1 MKTPALG
8 ILLLLLPAL
17 PAAAFAAEPTANI
30 ARGLDAQS
38 VGAPFVVPGAKQFDF
53 ISKLNNR
60 PYRLMVWA
68 PKDAATKAYPVI
80 YFLDGNE
87 YFAAAATDDWH
98 YENSIMVG
106 VGYITDSVAEWRERR
121 AFELTPSS
129 DPTSKVPS
137 GGGEMFTRVLLEEM
151 KPFIASRYKVQPD
164 HQAIFGVSSGG
175 LAVLNILF
183 NHTSAFDTYIAGS
196 PAISW
201 DNRFVLKS
209 EEAFSKRV
217 KAGEVQVRVLI
228 TSSGNEQYRGT
239 DPALLAAAQKSRMI
253 DNASELAARLRDL
266 NPKNMPVVYTL
277 FPDETHGS
285 GSYSS
290 LRRGIA
296 FALATQP
303 QK

>member
-1 MKTPALG
+1 MKTPVLG
-8 ILLLLLPAL
+8 ILALLSAL
-17 PAAAFAAEPTANI
+17 SVSVSAAEPAANV
-30 ARGLDAQS
+30 ARGLDPKSA
-38 VGAPFVVPGAKQFDF
+38 GAPFVVPGAKQFDF
-53 ISKLNNR
+53 VSKLNNR

-98 YENSIMVG
+98 YENAIVVG

-121 AFELTPSS
+121 SFELTPSS
-129 DPTSKVPS
+129 DTVGSKLPS
-137 GGGEMFTRVLLEEM
+137 GGGEAFTRVLLEEM
-151 KPFIASRYKVQPD
+151 KPFIESRYKVQPD
-164 HQAIFGVSSGG
+164 HQAIFGVSLGG

-183 NHTSAFDTYIAGS
+183 NHSSAFDTYIAGS

-201 DNRFVLKS
+201 DNRFLLKS
-209 EEAFSKRV
+209 EEAFAKRV
-217 KAGEVQVRVLI
+217 KAGELKVRVLI
-228 TSSGNEQYRGT
+228 TSAGNEQYRGT
-239 DPALLAAAQKSRMI
+239 DPMLLAQAAKSRMI
-253 DNASELAARLRDL
+253 DNAAELAARLRDL
-266 NPKNMPVVYTL
+266 NPRNMPVVYTI

-285 GSYSS
+285 GSYAA

>member
-1 MKTPALG
+1 MFGVLSG
-8 ILLLLLPAL
+8 V
-17 PAAAFAAEPTANI
+17 AAAAEPAANV
-30 ARGLDAQS
+30 ARGLDVHSA
-38 VGAPFVVPGAKQFDF
+38 GAPFVVPGAQQFDF
-53 ISKLNNR
+53 VSKLNNR

-98 YENSIMVG
+98 YENCITVG
-106 VGYITDSVAEWRERR
+106 VGYITESVAEWRERR
-121 AFELTPSS
+121 TFELTPSS
-129 DPTSKVPS
+129 DPTNKLPS

-151 KPFIASRYKVQPD
+151 KPFIAARYKVQPD

-183 NHTSAFDTYIAGS
+183 NHTGAFDTYIAGS

-217 KAGEVQVRVLI
+217 KAGEVKVRVLI

-239 DPALLAAAQKSRMI
+239 DPALLAAAAKTRMI
-253 DNASELAARLRDL
+253 DNAAELAARLREL
-266 NPKNMPVVYTL
+266 NPKNMPVTYTL

-285 GSYSS
+285 GSYAS

-296 FALATQP
+296 FALAGQAP
-303 QK
+303 K

>member
-1 MKTPALG
+1 MLSALSVSVS
-8 ILLLLLPAL
+8 
-17 PAAAFAAEPTANI
+17 AAEPAANV
-30 ARGLDAQS
+30 ARGLDPKSA
-38 VGAPFVVPGAKQFDF
+38 GAPFVVPGAKQFDF
-53 ISKLNNR
+53 VSKLNNR

-98 YENSIMVG
+98 YENAIMVG
-106 VGYITDSVAEWRERR
+106 VGYITESVAEWRERR
-121 AFELTPSS
+121 TFELTPSS
-129 DPTSKVPS
+129 DPTNKLPS

-151 KPFIASRYKVQPD
+151 KPFIAARYKVQQD

-183 NHTSAFDTYIAGS
+183 NHTAAFDTYIAGS

-209 EEAFSKRV
+209 EAAFAQRV
-217 KAGEVQVRVLI
+217 KAGEVKVRVLI

-239 DPALLAAAQKSRMI
+239 DPALLAAAAKSRMI
-253 DNASELAARLRDL
+253 DNAAELAARLREL

-285 GSYSS
+285 GSYAA

-296 FALATQP
+296 FALAAQP

>member
-1 MKTPALG
+1 MLVLLAALSG
-8 ILLLLLPAL
+8 FAV
-17 PAAAFAAEPTANI
+17 AAEPAANV
-30 ARGLDAQS
+30 ARGLDAS
-38 VGAPFVVPGAKQFDF
+38 SAGAPFVVPGAKQFDF
-53 ISKLNNR
+53 VSKLNNR

-98 YENSIMVG
+98 YENAIMVG
-106 VGYITDSVAEWRERR
+106 VGYITESVAEWRERR
-121 AFELTPSS
+121 TFELTPSS
-129 DPTSKVPS
+129 DPTNKLPS

-151 KPFIASRYKVQPD
+151 KPFIAARYKVQQD

-183 NHTSAFDTYIAGS
+183 NHTAAFDTYIAGS

-209 EEAFSKRV
+209 EAAFAQRV
-217 KAGEVQVRVLI
+217 KAGEVKVRVLI

-239 DPALLAAAQKSRMI
+239 DPALLAAAAKSRMI
-253 DNASELAARLRDL
+253 DNAAELAARLREL

-285 GSYSS
+285 GSYAA

-296 FALATQP
+296 FALAAQP

>member
-8 ILLLLLPAL
+8 ILALLSVLSVDVSVAE
-17 PAAAFAAEPTANI
+17 PAAGP

-53 ISKLNNR
+53 VSKLNNR
-60 PYRLMVWA
+60 PYRLMVCA
-68 PKDAATKAYPVI
+68 PADAATKAYPVI

-98 YENSIMVG
+98 YANCITVG
-106 VGYITDSVAEWRERR
+106 VGYITESVAEWRERR

-151 KPFIASRYKVQPD
+151 KPFIASRYKVQPN

-183 NHTSAFDTYIAGS
+183 NHTAAFDTYIAGS

-209 EEAFSKRV
+209 EEAFAKRV
-217 KAGEVQVRVLI
+217 KAGEIKVRVLI

-239 DPALLAAAQKSRMI
+239 DPALLAAAAKTRMI
-253 DNASELAARLRDL
+253 DNAAELAARLRDL

-285 GSYSS
+285 GSYAS

-296 FALATQP
+296 FALAAQP